1 MINRWI
7 GELKPAGLPTRPVE
21 LARKARHRVREVR
34 GGSVERLFT
43 LQADALERVEE
54 ALHKAPENVP
64 VLSSLADAAERLVAR
79 TRVSVTAVS
88 VDGYDDLNAKQVRE
102 KLRDLGHLDLVKL
115 RRYET
120 SNKGRKSVIGE
131 IEKEIGRRFK
141 LAEPPAPIAAA
152 EPTAT
157 PV

>member
-34 GGSVERLFT
+34 GESVERLFT
-43 LQADALERVEE
+43 LQANTLERVEE

-64 VLSSLADAAERLVAR
+64 VLSTIADAAERLVAR
-79 TRVSVTAVS
+79 TRETVTAVA
-88 VDGYDDLNAKQVRE
+88 VDGYDELNAKQVRE

-115 RRYET
+115 RRHEAGH
-120 SNKGRKSVIGE
+120 KGRKSVIAE
-131 IEKEIGRRFK
+131 IDKEIGRRFK
-141 LAEPPAPIAAA
+141 LAEPPPAA
-152 EPTAT
+152 EPA
-157 PV
+157 PA